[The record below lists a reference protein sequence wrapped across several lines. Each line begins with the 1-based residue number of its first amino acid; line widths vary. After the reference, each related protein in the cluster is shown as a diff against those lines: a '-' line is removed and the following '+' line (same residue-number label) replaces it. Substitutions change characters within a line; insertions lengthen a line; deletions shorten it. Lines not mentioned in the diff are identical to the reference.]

1 MDKFLNDKEREKSIR
16 FTSQQ
21 LRIATDNLSIL
32 LGSGGFRAVY
42 KGVFPNGTIV
52 AVKILSGTSDKRS
65 EEQFMAEVSTIG
77 RIHHLN
83 LLWLHGFCFESSLRA
98 LVYEYMANDSLDI
111 IIHYDIKL
119 GNILLDS
126 KFNPK
131 VADFSLARL
140 CNREDNHITMGL
152 GVTTS
157 WRSVKQSYITES
169 IMEVEYIVAFEA

>member
-21 LRIATDNLSIL
+21 LRIAIDNFSIL

-52 AVKILSGTSDKRS
+52 AVKILSGTSDERI
-65 EEQFMAEVSTIG
+65 EEQFMGEVSTIG

-98 LVYEYMANDSLDI
+98 LVYEYMANDSLDMF
-111 IIHYDIKL
+111 L
-119 GNILLDS
+119 FREN
-126 KFNPK
+126 K
-131 VADFSLARL
+131 VIDF
-140 CNREDNHITMGL
+140 
-152 GVTTS
+152 
-157 WRSVKQSYITES
+157 
-169 IMEVEYIVAFEA
+169 

>member
-1 MDKFLNDKEREKSIR
+1 MQDVAAVAKISLTDIAFSITTSNFKKNLN
-16 FTSQQ
+16 FMGF
-21 LRIATDNLSIL
+21 IL

-52 AVKILSGTSDKRS
+52 AVKILSGTSDKRT

-98 LVYEYMANDSLDI
+98 LKLHGIAVGTTKGIAYLHEECQQR

-131 VADFSLARL
+131 VVDFDLARL
-140 CNREDNHITMGL
+140 CNRENNHITMGL
-152 GVTTS
+152 
-157 WRSVKQSYITES
+157 
-169 IMEVEYIVAFEA
+169 